1 MALWKSGKEAVRY
14 DASEASERK
23 SAAYDG
29 SAARDSRPEPCDHSA
44 AIWPKNTMAIRPHAP
59 KPYDTNLMKSTMS
72 KKFATVIW
80 MQKQT
85 PVRPTSQN
93 RYDATSVKTMTSKK
107 FATPNAKPHP
117 GNGQ

>member
-1 MALWKSGKEAVRY
+1 MALWKSGKQAVRY
-14 DASEASERK
+14 DASVASERK

-72 KKFATVIW
+72 KKFATFSPGA
-80 MQKQT
+80 QPAGDGRT
-85 PVRPTSQN
+85 PEMDAGAN
-93 RYDATSVKTMTSKK
+93 R
-107 FATPNAKPHP
+107 AKEGRTHVEEFKMC
-117 GNGQ
+117 Q